1 MAQQTVLI
9 TGGNSGIGYECA
21 KKIAED
27 PKWHVVILGRD
38 KESGKAS
45 VEEIIRQTKNESV
58 EFLPLNLG
66 SLKEVRAFARNYN
79 DIQRPPLHALVLN
92 AGVQIFGKKVL
103 TEDGFEAVFG
113 VNHLGHFLF
122 ANLFIRFLAHPAR
135 IVFVSSDAHD
145 PALKIKLPPPDYTTA
160 RLLAHPDDREIAMK
174 RYTNSKL
181 CNILCTYHFAKLL
194 QKSGYTSESNKL
206 ITVNAWNPGL
216 TTGTG
221 LVREHGMIMN
231 AVFKYVLPYIPLHW
245 IIPNMNT
252 PPDAGKQLADLITN
266 PSLGEVTAKYFDH
279 SNETKSSTDSYDE
292 EKQLDLWKTSVE
304 LVNLTREDSPL
315 VD

>member
-1 MAQQTVLI
+1 
-9 TGGNSGIGYECA
+9 
-21 KKIAED
+21 
-27 PKWHVVILGRD
+27 VVILGRD

-135 IVFVSSDAHD
+135 IVFVSSNTHD
-145 PALKIKLPPPDYTTA
+145 PALKIKMSPPNYTTA
-160 RLLAHPDDREIAMK
+160 RLLAYPDDQEISMK
-174 RYTNSKL
+174 RYSNSKL
-181 CNILCTYHFAKLL
+181 CNLLCTYHFAKLL

-221 LVREHGMIMN
+221 LGREHGMIVN
-231 AVFKYVLPYIPLHW
+231 AVFKYVLPYLPLHW
-245 IIPNMNT
+245 VIPDMNT
-252 PPDAGKQLADLITN
+252 VSDAGKQLADLITN
-266 PSLGEVTAKYFDH
+266 PSLEEVTAKYFDH
-279 SNETKSSTDSYDE
+279 SAEKKSSVDSYDE

-304 LVNLTREDSPL
+304 LVKLTPEESPL